1 MARLLA
7 VKDIEI
13 PTAVAELEALLG
25 KDWIKQRI
33 KEYKH
38 LLNRYDPNK
47 HNFWCPYFHEFYKWR
62 EKRKRLVNI
71 PIPSNVAELANW
83 AVMTSIFRKDWEGNQ
98 KHLFL
103 GRLKKNDSVLHLLFE
118 LVVGLNYHL
127 DGYDPTL
134 ILDNQ
139 GGRKPD
145 LILQY
150 SQGHEIYVE
159 CARRMPKSERSID
172 LTVLVNDLTHTL
184 KDKKESKVDWG
195 GPRVVAI
202 HIPEKID
209 LMNGTLRKTIGKRV
223 YREFMDHEQDYENVN
238 VVVFSSDRIPELIGN
253 VSSTD
258 IPCLG
263 FRNINKTRYQLPGDF
278 RFAGE

>member
-7 VKDIEI
+7 LKDIEI

-38 LLNRYDPNK
+38 FLNRYDPNK
-47 HNFWCPYFHEFYKWR
+47 HNFWSPYFHEFYQWR
-62 EKRKRLVNI
+62 EKRKRLVDI

-83 AVMTSIFRKDWEGNQ
+83 ALMTSIFRKDWEGEQ
-98 KHLFL
+98 KHHFL
-103 GRLKKNDSVLHLLFE
+103 ARLRKNDSVLHLLFE
-118 LVVGLNYHL
+118 LVVGLNYYL

-134 ILDNQ
+134 IIDNQ

-159 CARRMPKSERSID
+159 CARRIPKSERSVD
-172 LTVLVNDLTHTL
+172 LTVLVNDLIDTL

-209 LMNGTLRKTIGKRV
+209 LMDRTLRKTIGKKV
-223 YREFMDHEQDYENVN
+223 YREFMDHEQYYENVN
-238 VVVFSSDRIPELIGN
+238 VVVFSGDRIPEQIGN

-263 FRNINKTRYQLPGDF
+263 FRNISKTRYQLPSDF